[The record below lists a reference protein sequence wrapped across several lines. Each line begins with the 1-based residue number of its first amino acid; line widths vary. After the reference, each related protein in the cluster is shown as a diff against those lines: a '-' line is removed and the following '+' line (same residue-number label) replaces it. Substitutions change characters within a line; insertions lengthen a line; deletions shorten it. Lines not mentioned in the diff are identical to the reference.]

1 VNRRSRWIR
10 LVALVALLAAA
21 LASPAAAARRKVPV
35 GFFGTV
41 LAPPADQGIN
51 TYAALDQQMAL
62 MASSGVESV
71 RLPVPWSV
79 IEPSQGVYEFG
90 SLDRLVAAAARHGLS
105 ALVNV
110 SYTPSWDSPQPTSPV
125 VSSYAPRDPKP
136 FAGLMR
142 QLVLRYGPT
151 GTLWRTNPRP
161 TSTYGVRQ
169 WQIWN
174 EEDAPWYWRGQSWPP
189 GYTKLLAGAY
199 RAIHAADRGA
209 TVVAGSLVAS
219 SFSNSPWVALRD
231 MYRAGAKKYFD
242 EISVHPF
249 TNNPSSASDTANRV
263 LVIVQRMRDQMHH
276 YGDDRKP
283 IILTEMTWA
292 SAAGQV
298 PQGALLGFET
308 TPKGQAQRLAAAY
321 GALVR
326 AQSKMRIA
334 QAYWFSWTSEYSAL
348 GSFATMVFRYTGL
361 TAFSGG
367 VFSPTPLLATY
378 ASTAAKYEG
387 CRKRANARCA

>member
-1 VNRRSRWIR
+1 
-10 LVALVALLAAA
+10 
-21 LASPAAAARRKVPV
+21 
-35 GFFGTV
+35 
-41 LAPPADQGIN
+41 
-51 TYAALDQQMAL
+51 
-62 MASSGVESV
+62 
-71 RLPVPWSV
+71 
-79 IEPSQGVYEFG
+79 
-90 SLDRLVAAAARHGLS
+90 
-105 ALVNV
+105 
-110 SYTPSWDSPQPTSPV
+110 
-125 VSSYAPRDPKP
+125 
-136 FAGLMR
+136 
-142 QLVLRYGPT
+142 
-151 GTLWRTNPRP
+151 
-161 TSTYGVRQ
+161 
-169 WQIWN
+169 
-174 EEDAPWYWRGQSWPP
+174 
-189 GYTKLLAGAY
+189 
-199 RAIHAADRGA
+199 
-209 TVVAGSLVAS
+209 
-219 SFSNSPWVALRD
+219 
-231 MYRAGAKKYFD
+231 MYRAGARKYFD

-249 TNNPSSASDTANRV
+249 TNNLNSASDTANRV

-292 SAAGQV
+292 AAAGKV